1 MARCTACWN
10 RWMRTRAIWISAEFK
25 EYKQRKEGKAGIG
38 ADVSKRYGYAAV
50 ISVIP
55 GGPADKAEIESGD
68 IIEAIEG
75 KSTRDMSLAE
85 IDGRLSGPPGSVVN
99 VSVVRPRRALPVK
112 SAVTLAMVADPPIT
126 DKVMQDGIG
135 YIKVDDFPKGRSEE
149 ISNKLKPLQKD
160 GAKKIILD
168 LRNSGGGEE
177 QEGVATAN
185 LFLNH
190 GTITYLQGQKYP
202 KQAFNADPQKAVA
215 PSVPLV
221 VLVNRGTAGPA
232 EIVASA
238 VMENARGDVV
248 GDKTFGSGSI
258 QKVIDMPDGSALIL
272 SVAKYYSPSG
282 KALQDTAV
290 TPNILIADSGD
301 DFIAPDEDE
310 KHVTTPPRKQKEKV
324 NQPDDQLNK
333 AIEVLEGAEH
343 QSVNIRTIATQR
355 HGEDPCLLLWVS
367 DPSCANQVNL
377 LPCEGLIPSARSSCI
392 GCIAGKNVVVFRTR
406 GNHHETCDRTSAG
419 SSSRRKIPKLSTS
432 GIACTWASRVR
443 PMRAQCGAMPIIPR
457 FPASPCGR
465 SSRTHEVLRVPG
477 AHAS

>member
-1 MARCTACWN
+1 MSKTSKLIVLVLSFLIASFVVIGGLGVKADNSSDDDSSYRQLGVYSEVLS
-10 RWMRTRAIWISAEFK
+10 RIRTEYVEEPNISAVTNGALHGLLESLDADSSYLDPTEFK

-38 ADVSKRYGYAAV
+38 AAVSKRYGYAAV
-50 ISVIP
+50 ISVVP

-85 IDGRLSGPPGSVVN
+85 IDGRLTGNAGSVVN

-112 SAVTLAMVADPPIT
+112 SAVTLAVVSDPAIT
-126 DKVMQDGIG
+126 DKAMQDGIA
-135 YIKVDDFPKGRSEE
+135 YIKIDDFPKGRSQE
-149 ISNKLKPLQKD
+149 IANKLKSLQKD
-160 GAKKIILD
+160 GSKKIILD
-168 LRNSGGGEE
+168 LRNSGSGEE
-177 QEGVATAN
+177 DEGVATAN

-202 KQAFNADPQKAVA
+202 KQTFTADPQKAVA
-215 PSVPLV
+215 PTIPLV

-238 VMENARGDVV
+238 IMENARGDVV
-248 GDKTFGSGSI
+248 GDKTFGSGAI

-290 TPNILIADSGD
+290 TPNILIADSSD

-310 KHVTTPPRKQKEKV
+310 NADDSAQDQKEKV

-333 AIEVLEGAEH
+333 AIEVL
-343 QSVNIRTIATQR
+343 
-355 HGEDPCLLLWVS
+355 
-367 DPSCANQVNL
+367 
-377 LPCEGLIPSARSSCI
+377 
-392 GCIAGKNVVVFRTR
+392 K
-406 GNHHETCDRTSAG
+406 
-419 SSSRRKIPKLSTS
+419 
-432 GIACTWASRVR
+432 
-443 PMRAQCGAMPIIPR
+443 AQNTKA
-457 FPASPCGR
+457 
-465 SSRTHEVLRVPG
+465 
-477 AHAS
+477 

>member
-1 MARCTACWN
+1 MSKTTKLIVLVLSFLIASFVVIGGLGVKADTSSSDDSSYKQLGVYSEVLSRI
-10 RWMRTRAIWISAEFK
+10 RTEYVEDPNISAVTNGALHGLLESLDANSSYLDPSELK

-38 ADVSKRYGYAAV
+38 ADISKRYGYAAV

-99 VSVVRPRRALPVK
+99 VSVVRPRRAQPVK
-112 SAVTLAMVADPPIT
+112 SAITLAVVADPPIT
-126 DKVMQDGIG
+126 DKVMQDGIA
-135 YIKVDDFPKGRSEE
+135 YIKIDDFPKGRSEE
-149 ISNKLKPLQKD
+149 IANKLKTLQKD

-202 KQAFNADPQKAVA
+202 KQTFNADPQKAVA
-215 PSVPLV
+215 SNIPLV

-258 QKVIDMPDGSALIL
+258 QKVIDIPDGSALIL

-290 TPNILIADSGD
+290 TPNILIADSND

-310 KHVTTPPRKQKEKV
+310 NADDSAAEQQKQKAP
-324 NQPDDQLNK
+324 QPDDQLNK
-333 AIEVLEGAEH
+333 AIEVLK
-343 QSVNIRTIATQR
+343 TQ
-355 HGEDPCLLLWVS
+355 
-367 DPSCANQVNL
+367 N
-377 LPCEGLIPSARSSCI
+377 
-392 GCIAGKNVVVFRTR
+392 
-406 GNHHETCDRTSAG
+406 
-419 SSSRRKIPKLSTS
+419 PK
-432 GIACTWASRVR
+432 A
-443 PMRAQCGAMPIIPR
+443 
-457 FPASPCGR
+457 
-465 SSRTHEVLRVPG
+465 
-477 AHAS
+477 